1 MTNRQWL
8 TSLSDRELIEFMLS
22 FNDTTCEHC
31 EIDVDDDC
39 DVDNC
44 IDGLVLWLQD
54 DCEEGRSNNE

>member
-22 FNDTTCEHC
+22 FSDATCERC

-39 DVDNC
+39 ESDKC
-44 IDGLVLWLQD
+44 IDGLVSWLQD
-54 DCEEGRSNNE
+54 DYEEVH